1 MRLPGAKDF
10 PCIAWM
16 LHPGR
21 VRLDALREFLWFGI
35 REAQSC
41 VFAGG
46 FFAILALSRVVPTG
60 ALPRYDAILLA
71 TLALQAVLLG
81 VRLETR
87 DELKAIALFHLLGFA
102 LEAFKSNPAIG
113 SWSYP
118 EFAYCKLLGV
128 PLYSGFMYAAVASYM
143 IQAWRRLDLEL
154 LQAPDPRLSA
164 ALAIAIYANFF
175 THHFMPDLRVPLALA
190 LLWLFRRTRIAFTP
204 WRRRL
209 RMPLS
214 LAFGLIG
221 LFLWLAENAAT
232 FLGAWQYP
240 DQRLGW
246 RLVHA
251 GKIGSWSLLVVMTF
265 VLVADLKHLKASASL
280 AVYAPGAGRAHDPH
294 A

>member
-1 MRLPGAKDF
+1 MHFLL
-10 PCIAWM
+10 AW
-16 LHPGR
+16 LTSGQR
-21 VRLDALREFLWFGI
+21 VRADALREFLWFAI
-35 REAQSC
+35 KQAMSC

-46 FFAILALSRVVPTG
+46 FFLILALSRVVSTG

-71 TLALQAVLLG
+71 TLVLQAVLLA
-81 VRLETR
+81 VRFESV
-87 DELKAIALFHLLGFA
+87 DELKAIGLFHLLGFA

-154 LQAPDPRLSA
+154 RGAPDTRLSA
-164 ALAIAIYANFF
+164 SLAIAIYANFF
-175 THHFMPDLRVPLALA
+175 THHFLPDVRVPLALL
-190 LLWLFRRTRIAFTP
+190 LLWLFRRTAIAFTP

-209 RMPLS
+209 SMPLP
-214 LAFGLIG
+214 LAFALIG

-246 RLVHA
+246 HLVHA
-251 GKIGSWSLLVVMTF
+251 GKIGSWSLLVVMSF
-265 VLVADLKHLKASASL
+265 VIVADLKHLKQRLGHVPAATRKFR
-280 AVYAPGAGRAHDPH
+280 PG
-294 A
+294 